1 MFPIRC
7 LVLFVLVSVPGA
19 IGAERGAVAAL
30 ESITES
36 NLMRH
41 VRFLSDD
48 SLEGR
53 ASGSDGNRRAAEYI
67 AGQFREIGL
76 ETGGTNES
84 FFQPFEIGL
93 NPELGARCK
102 LVVTTKEGEVLLQLN
117 QDFLPFDHLDH
128 GAGKGRLMFAGYGIT
143 AKDEGYDD
151 YAGINVSNKVVL
163 ILRKQPRE
171 GRKDA
176 VLKSTPSRPNTQA
189 YFTTKLA
196 NAEKHGATA
205 VLIVDASAKR
215 EDVAEMA
222 NGRPR
227 RLGSSEVEL
236 PYSFVSYATAS
247 NWLAQVG
254 QSLPA
259 VVKGIDEAQ
268 QPKSF
273 DLKVSVSL
281 EVEVKRDKAVINNLI
296 GLLPGSD
303 PSLKDEYVVVGGHF
317 DHIGFGNNPTDRGK
331 TERIHNGAD
340 DNASGSAAVI
350 ELARAFTSLKKRP
363 RRNLLFMA
371 FNAEERG
378 LLGSRHYVN
387 KPTVPLTNIVTMIN
401 LDMVGRGA
409 SGLDIGGVGTSP
421 GFKPMVDAL
430 ATNFE
435 LKVKTNPGGKAPSD
449 NTSFYNKNIP
459 VLFFY
464 TGKHDDYHKPTDDW
478 QRIDTAEIQSVT
490 RLAYLSADRIANGA
504 ERPEFRKSDGNP
516 VRRGRD
522 RILLGIV
529 IEVGGSGPGVRVQ
542 SVMPRLP
549 AFKAGIRPGDVLLQF
564 GGGEIK
570 EQGDI
575 ARVLQRHKKGDKIN
589 GVLKRG
595 DEQVKVVFEL

>member
-1 MFPIRC
+1 M
-7 LVLFVLVSVPGA
+7 
-19 IGAERGAVAAL
+19 
-30 ESITES
+30 
-36 NLMRH
+36 
-41 VRFLSDD
+41 
-48 SLEGR
+48 
-53 ASGSDGNRRAAEYI
+53 
-67 AGQFREIGL
+67 
-76 ETGGTNES
+76 
-84 FFQPFEIGL
+84 
-93 NPELGARCK
+93 
-102 LVVTTKEGEVLLQLN
+102 
-117 QDFLPFDHLDH
+117 
-128 GAGKGRLMFAGYGIT
+128 
-143 AKDEGYDD
+143 
-151 YAGINVSNKVVL
+151 
-163 ILRKQPRE
+163 
-171 GRKDA
+171 
-176 VLKSTPSRPNTQA
+176 
-189 YFTTKLA
+189 
-196 NAEKHGATA
+196 
-205 VLIVDASAKR
+205 
-215 EDVAEMA
+215 
-222 NGRPR
+222 
-227 RLGSSEVEL
+227 
-236 PYSFVSYATAS
+236 
-247 NWLAQVG
+247 
-254 QSLPA
+254 
-259 VVKGIDEAQ
+259 
-268 QPKSF
+268 
-273 DLKVSVSL
+273 
-281 EVEVKRDKAVINNLI
+281 KRDKAVINNLI

-516 VRRGRD
+516 VLVRSRSRG
-522 RILLGIV
+522 I
-529 IEVGGSGPGVRVQ
+529 S
-542 SVMPRLP
+542 P
-549 AFKAGIRPGDVLLQF
+549 AFCNAIRRATKSTGF
-564 GGGEIK
+564 
-570 EQGDI
+570 
-575 ARVLQRHKKGDKIN
+575 
-589 GVLKRG
+589 
-595 DEQVKVVFEL
+595 